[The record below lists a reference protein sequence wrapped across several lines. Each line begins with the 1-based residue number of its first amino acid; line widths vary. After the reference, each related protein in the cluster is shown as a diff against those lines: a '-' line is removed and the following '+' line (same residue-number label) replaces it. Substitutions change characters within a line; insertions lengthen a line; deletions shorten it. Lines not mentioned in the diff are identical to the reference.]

1 MSSARLEGREP
12 EPEAD
17 PSARIADARTRV
29 RDAKG
34 AKAERRDPARD
45 LSVADRSL
53 YDALVEWR
61 RSVSKASGAP
71 AYVVFHDATLAAVA
85 EARPRTRFELLRLQ
99 GVGPVKVERYADD
112 VLALVEAHP
121 GDG

>member
-1 MSSARLEGREP
+1 M
-12 EPEAD
+12 
-17 PSARIADARTRV
+17 

-34 AKAERRDPARD
+34 AKAERRDPARE
-45 LSVADRSL
+45 LNLADRSL

-85 EARPRTRFELLRLQ
+85 A
-99 GVGPVKVERYADD
+99 VGPAPATSCSGSRAS
-112 VLALVEAHP
+112 
-121 GDG
+121 GR